1 MKHIKENLSVE
12 VEYDFVSISDEND
25 EIVYWDVVEWQEDP
39 SVTISIVNAVSIALT
54 LGAEELRKM
63 LAK

>member
-12 VEYDFVSISDEND
+12 AEYDFVSISDENG